1 MSDRLPA
8 RCVLVTA
15 DRALTATVTELV
27 GRVSGA
33 DLVASMPA
41 ARLLAN
47 PPSCDVLI
55 VADDPDRL
63 TGAGDLAAACPGAGI
78 VLLVRE
84 AGIDTYRAAL
94 AVGVRAVVDLPL
106 VPAQLAEAIGEAA
119 RSAAGASA
127 GATAPLVGVA
137 AATGGAGATSI
148 ALTLARVGEGVLV
161 DLGGGWSRL
170 PVPEPQGTTIVDLA
184 RVGAAVGP
192 ALDALVQRLPGGMA
206 VLPGPA
212 QRDVAELLPAGLGT
226 SLAREIRGRSRLTVA
241 DLGTIGCETA
251 RELAVAATHLVVV
264 CSPDVRSCSAARGLL
279 TAAST
284 WGVGGDAV
292 RLIVNRRRRS
302 AELSTRGVERAA
314 GCPVATVVDDRP
326 RRMREYES
334 GAVDLDHWPAG
345 TPMAVLQPLV
355 QDLLR

>member
-1 MSDRLPA
+1 MTDRLPA

-27 GRVSGA
+27 GRMSGA
-33 DLVASMPA
+33 DLVASISA

-47 PPSCDVLI
+47 PPGCDVLI
-55 VADDPDRL
+55 VADDRDRL

-78 VLLVRE
+78 VLLARE

-94 AVGVRAVVDLPL
+94 AFGVRAVVELPL
-106 VPAQLAEAIGEAA
+106 VPAQLVEAIGEAA
-119 RSAAGASA
+119 RSATGASA
-127 GATAPLVGVA
+127 GAPAPLVSVA
-137 AATGGAGATSI
+137 AATGGAGATSV
-148 ALTLARVGEGVLV
+148 ALTLARVGGGVLV

-170 PVPEPQGTTIVDLA
+170 PVPDAPGSTILDLA
-184 RVGAAVGP
+184 RVGSAVGP
-192 ALDALVQRLPGGMA
+192 ALDALVQCLPGGLA

-226 SLAREIRGRSRLTVA
+226 SLAREMRGRSTLTVA
-241 DLGTIGCETA
+241 DVGTIGCETA

-264 CSPDVRSCSAARGLL
+264 CSPDLRSCSAARGLL
-279 TAAST
+279 TAASA

-302 AELSTRGVERAA
+302 AELSARGVERVA
-314 GCPVATVVDDRP
+314 GCPVVAVVDDRP

-334 GAVDLDHWPAG
+334 GAVDLDRWPAG
-345 TPMAVLQPLV
+345 TPMAALRPLV
-355 QDLLR
+355 RDLIR